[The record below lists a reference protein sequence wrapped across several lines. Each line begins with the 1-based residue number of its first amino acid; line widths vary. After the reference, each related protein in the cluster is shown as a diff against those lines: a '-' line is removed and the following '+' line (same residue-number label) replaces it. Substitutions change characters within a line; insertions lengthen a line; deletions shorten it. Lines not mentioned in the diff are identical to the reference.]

1 MKCQICRRK
10 YDRFFGR
17 WRDPTTFGGEYRHFR
32 VHFYREDETAEV
44 LETHDKNCGRYKA
57 PLFLKRR
64 RLPKVNRRFVFFYN
78 REIRWQKELFFR
90 KCKWKLKNRYIGT
103 GTIFPSKLNFV

>member
-1 MKCQICRRK
+1 MKDQICRRK

-17 WRDPTTFGGEYRHFR
+17 WRDPTTFGGEFRHFR

-64 RLPKVNRRFVFFYN
+64 RLPKVNWQFVCLN
-78 REIRWQKELFFR
+78 NCEIRSQKNAF
-90 KCKWKLKNRYIGT
+90 
-103 GTIFPSKLNFV
+103 